1 MLAKLHEE
9 CDSFGTGVVRTTVL
23 VQKLKYLVKD
33 NPTVDKEH
41 LTELSRL
48 LDPKDDDGHVKKE
61 EFIAIGMKWIDMLDQ
76 QSQSKKIASKTDSSN
91 IISFRSE
98 TENFINKGIINEHSS
113 NITNASKPITFNS
126 YNNCI
131 ENLSSTSL
139 GLLDS
144 VILKNS
150 NDQTDEENNHYS
162 KSRIL
167 RESYLEQS
175 TKNNNESYND
185 NINRIIN
192 RNWTYS
198 LNNCDTFDISNEEA
212 LEFHHGKKINDLLTE
227 NRRISLEATTLKK
240 QLESAEDEAAQF
252 LSENELLR
260 TQLKERQKSKA
271 NEIYYS
277 NISPSNSQNNRRHST
292 DGSYGKDEIKNETF
306 TLNGF
311 SAVEDIDSH
320 RRKHLDGHE
329 ILEEENR
336 YFRKELQRHK
346 KRIKELET
354 HERKTSEKVDSL
366 EHDIELKKGEILR
379 LKQMLPKSSSEE
391 KDHALEESRL
401 MINRLEDE
409 IKKLKADLT
418 TALDE
423 ISQMCVQQTQD
434 NWRDVF
440 GEKGRLLT
448 FSASEISFDQLPGLN
463 KPHDEFDEAFPVRK
477 SVSDPIKQD
486 NRPTKLKGPA
496 ASSTPF
502 FFTPPRIR
510 PCRGSIGDE
519 MKKLGVNGSPLL
531 GKPPS
536 ILKTID
542 CQQQNA
548 VKNQPVAQFPTSVE
562 KLTSVVSKSLEHVK
576 ETKNASCQ
584 TDNTLNERKETIL
597 HQSSSDVSHDVS
609 KGIKVISSIRL
620 HFISRIRGTI
630 VNKSFWFRVLLSCI
644 SILVIF
650 TFFGAFEVDD
660 VKYYPITWPKGIAE
674 WLKLNSRYIR
684 IPEPFAI
691 FKKKHIYPPII

>member
-9 CDSFGTGVVRTTVL
+9 CDSLGTGVVRTTVL

-61 EFIAIGMKWIDMLDQ
+61 EFIAIGMEWIDMLDQ
-76 QSQSKKIASKTDSSN
+76 QSQSKKMASKIDSSN
-91 IISFRSE
+91 IISFGSE
-98 TENFINKGIINEHSS
+98 TENCISNGIINGHSS
-113 NITNASKPITFNS
+113 NIATVSKPINFDS
-126 YNNCI
+126 NNEPKI
-131 ENLSSTSL
+131 YPINNYVDNLSSASL

-144 VILKNS
+144 VILQNS
-150 NDQTDEENNHYS
+150 YHQTDEEN
-162 KSRIL
+162 KGRIL
-167 RESYLEQS
+167 GESYLKRS
-175 TKNNNESYND
+175 TQNDDESYND
-185 NINRIIN
+185 NIN

-198 LNNCDTFDISNEEA
+198 LNNCDTFDISKEEA
-212 LEFHHGKKINDLLTE
+212 LEFHHEKKINDLLSE

-260 TQLKERQKSKA
+260 TQLKERRKSKA
-271 NEIYYS
+271 NEIS
-277 NISPSNSQNNRRHST
+277 CPNISPSNLQNNRRHST

-306 TLNGF
+306 ALNGF
-311 SAVEDIDSH
+311 STVEDIDSYH
-320 RRKHLDGHE
+320 RKHLDRHE

-366 EHDIELKKGEILR
+366 EHEIELKKGEILR
-379 LKQMLPKSSSEE
+379 LKQMLPKSSSQE

-463 KPHDEFDEAFPVRK
+463 KPHDEFDEVLPVRK

-486 NRPTKLKGPA
+486 NRPIKLNGPA

-502 FFTPPRIR
+502 IFTPPRIR

-519 MKKLGVNGSPLL
+519 MKKLGVNGSPML
-531 GKPPS
+531 GKPSS

-548 VKNQPVAQFPTSVE
+548 IKNQPVQQFPTSVK
-562 KLTSVVSKSLEHVK
+562 KLTSVVSKSPKHVK
-576 ETKNASCQ
+576 ETKNAFCQ
-584 TDNTLNERKETIL
+584 TDNIPNETKETIF
-597 HQSSSDVSHDVS
+597 HQSSSDVSKDIS
-609 KGIKVISSIRL
+609 KEIKVISSIRL
-620 HFISRIRGTI
+620 QFISRIKGTI
-630 VNKSFWFRVLLSCI
+630 VSKSFWFRVLLSCI

-650 TFFGAFEVDD
+650 TFFGAYEIDD